1 MVLNG
6 LAAIYL
12 LVCQKI
18 FSYFLR
24 LFSFSL
30 PSWIQATPLISRNL
44 TGQIV
49 IVTGANAG
57 IGRVTAEKLAIQGAT
72 VILACRDDQRGL
84 GAAAEINNTLKT
96 LPPNEY
102 PYCSKGKAQYMR
114 LDLSDLHS
122 IVDFCSRFRDL
133 YKRLDVLVNNAG
145 LNTDVL
151 LQNGIQQLFQVNYL
165 GHYLL
170 VRYLLDLMVCTDSG
184 PKAARVINLSSVTH
198 HQGQANFK
206 LSALRLFSSSMRS
219 QFSYYADS
227 KFYMNLL
234 TMELNHRFSDHAKV
248 QTSIDHI
255 IHSTHGVRKWYVN
268 RPTRPLIA
276 VSVNPGA
283 VQSEIWRSMPLRS
296 LFLSVSKHVFLS
308 TDQGSNCSVYAATVP
323 ESTLRNYMLSHD
335 WSERNVGT
343 LCMRGDIPYVTPYAM
358 PFPLLAFE
366 MLGTYAGPRFSGISI
381 PKSSV
386 DSRHKGEIARV
397 TDRGD
402 KQFNVDFGS
411 PRELALLL
419 WQFSAECCHRV
430 LLQSGVTHE
439 EVDFLVAASI

>member
-1 MVLNG
+1 MLHG

-12 LVCQKI
+12 IICQKI
-18 FSYFLR
+18 ISYILR
-24 LFSFSL
+24 LFSLSM
-30 PSWIQATPLISRNL
+30 PSWFQTNAVFSGNL
-44 TGQIV
+44 SGQVV

-57 IGRVTAEKLAIQGAT
+57 IGRVTAQKLASLGAT

-84 GAAAEINNTLKT
+84 EAAADINNTIKGLS
-96 LPPNEY
+96 PSEY

-133 YKRLDVLVNNAG
+133 YKRLDILVNNAG
-145 LNTDVL
+145 LNTDDL

-170 VRYLLDLMVCTDSG
+170 VRYLLDLMICTDSG

-255 IHSTHGVRKWYVN
+255 IRSSTQGVRKWYIN

-296 LFLSVSKHVFLS
+296 LFLSVTKHFFLS

-343 LCMRGDIPYVTPYAM
+343 LCLRGDVPYVTPYAM
-358 PFPLLAFE
+358 PLGLLAFE

-381 PKSSV
+381 PKSSA
-386 DSRHKGEIARV
+386 DCRHKGEIARAA
-397 TDRGD
+397 DRGD
-402 KQFNVDFGS
+402 KQYNVDFSS

-430 LLQSGVTHE
+430 LLQSGVTHDE
-439 EVDFLVAASI
+439 ADFLIASSI